1 MKTKLSPTLIGIF
14 VIGGFLL
21 LLIGVFAFGGAS
33 LFTKPQRFA
42 VFFDESVHGLDPGAP
57 VKVRGVRVG
66 RVADITV
73 RFDAAKHDSVVAV
86 VCEVTKNVLVGPEG
100 KRIDFSESGRIDEL
114 VKDGMRAELA
124 VQGLATGLLYVEL
137 NFDEEQ
143 KYPLPAD
150 LPKSDIP
157 VVPAVPSMIAEFT
170 ASITEILGKLGQVDY
185 AGIST
190 EMKALMATTR
200 TKIDALK
207 LQPAIDEV
215 QSAAAAVR
223 VLASDPKLGEAFL
236 GVNRVLADLRTMIGH
251 VDEQVV
257 PTGEGL
263 QRTLA
268 EARSAMEQLN
278 AAAASVRSF
287 TGPQTGIGVEVVQ
300 TMQRVAE
307 AAEALQR
314 LVDFLERNPNSLI
327 TGRPPAGPAGT
338 GPRH

>member
-137 NFDEEQ
+137 SFDEEQ
-143 KYPLPAD
+143 KYPLPAN
-150 LPKSDIP
+150 LPQADMP

-190 EMKALMATTR
+190 ELKALMATTR

-215 QSAAAAVR
+215 QSAAAAVYT
-223 VLASDPKLGEAFL
+223 PEGQ
-236 GVNRVLADLRTMIGH
+236 T
-251 VDEQVV
+251 QVK
-257 PTGEGL
+257 T
-263 QRTLA
+263 
-268 EARSAMEQLN
+268 
-278 AAAASVRSF
+278 
-287 TGPQTGIGVEVVQ
+287 
-300 TMQRVAE
+300 
-307 AAEALQR
+307 
-314 LVDFLERNPNSLI
+314 LVDFYLGNAKLVRETFAARGLQCVGGDNSPYI
-327 TGRPPAGPAGT
+327 WVNVGRDSWEFFDLLLNQGGVVCTPGAGFGRCGQGYVRFSAFNS
-338 GPRH
+338 RANVEEALARVAKLL